1 MNFKGRSAIKG
12 EGGEEEE
19 EKKKKRRR
27 RRNSRRVYFINLLP
41 EWLTKNG
48 TACNV
53 NFVEFI

>member
-41 EWLTKNG
+41 E
-48 TACNV
+48 
-53 NFVEFI
+53 